1 LDCPSCAERQEH
13 ECGKGM
19 TGTYNG
25 NIKHGHINTH
35 KGWTFGGYSQKTTLH
50 QRFLVRIPPS
60 YPLEAAGPVFCAGI
74 TMFSPLSDH
83 GAKKGG
89 LRVGIIGIGG
99 LGQMGVQLARAMG
112 NKVTAISTSPSKEA
126 AAKEIGADS
135 FVVSTDPSSMKAAA
149 GSCNLI
155 LNTVSA
161 DHQLGH
167 YLPLLAR
174 RGTLVMI
181 GVTKNAHSVHLMP
194 LMYGRAKITGSVIGG
209 MKETQE
215 CLDFCHKHNI
225 VPRTKIVTAK
235 DLDEVYKS
243 LNSKN
248 DSIVR
253 NVLDIEASF

>member
-1 LDCPSCAERQEH
+1 MDCPACAKAHEH
-13 ECGKGM
+13 GCHKGM
-19 TGTYNG
+19 TMTYNSDL
-25 NIKHGHINTH
+25 KHGHIATD
-35 KGWTFGGYSQKTTLH
+35 KTWTFGGYSGSITVNK
-50 QRFLVRIPPS
+50 RFIVKIPTG

-74 TMFSPLSDH
+74 TMFSPLNYH
-83 GAKKGG
+83 KAKEGG
-89 LRVGIIGIGG
+89 LRVGIVGIGG

-181 GVTKNAHSVHLMP
+181 GVTKNAHTVHLMP

>member
-1 LDCPSCAERQEH
+1 MACALCGEGQEH
-13 ECGKGM
+13 WCAKGM
-19 TGTYNG
+19 SGTYNG
-25 NIKHGHINTH
+25 HTTHGHIATDS
-35 KGWTFGGYSQKTTLH
+35 GWTYGGYSRMQTVNQKFILK
-50 QRFLVRIPPS
+50 IPDG
-60 YPLEAAGPVFCAGI
+60 YPLQCAGPVFCAGI

-126 AAKEIGADS
+126 AAKEIGADR
-135 FVVSTDPSSMKAAA
+135 FVVSTDLSSMKAAA